1 MAELIATVEATAP
14 ANSFSIANA
23 LNAFQDGI
31 VFQITGFRYNILKFS
46 DNTSSKPFPVF
57 TTNLSGDTCLAI
69 IPLMRNRAN
78 ADGEIVEPDGT
89 FNLEVKNIILDNKG
103 LSNDKLL
110 PLLVDKLKNR
120 DLIVRNKRFSAKS
133 KDGTTYATAMINID
147 FKL

>member
-69 IPLMRNRAN
+69 IPLMRNRVN

-133 KDGTTYATAMINID
+133 KDGITYATAMINID

>member
-69 IPLMRNRAN
+69 IPLMRNRVN
-78 ADGEIVEPDGT
+78 ADGEVVEPDGT
-89 FNLEVKNIILDNKG
+89 FNLEVKNLILSNKG
-103 LSNDKLL
+103 LSNDKIL

-133 KDGTTYATAMINID
+133 KDGVVYATAMINID

>member
-1 MAELIATVEATAP
+1 MAELIATVEAQAP
-14 ANSFSIANA
+14 STSFSISNA
-23 LNAFQDGI
+23 LNAFQDGT
-31 VFQITGFRYNILKFS
+31 VFQVTGFRYNILKFS

-78 ADGEIVEPDGT
+78 ADGEVVSPDGT
-89 FNLEVKNIILDNKG
+89 FNLEVKDIIINNKG

-120 DLIVRNKRFSAKS
+120 DLIVRNKYFTAKS
-133 KDGTTYATAMINID
+133 KDSSVYATMMINID

>member
-31 VFQITGFRYNILKFS
+31 IFQITGFRYNILKFS

-69 IPLMRNRAN
+69 IPLMRNRVN

-133 KDGTTYATAMINID
+133 KDGTTYATAMINTD

>member
-14 ANSFSIANA
+14 ANSFSIANS

-69 IPLMRNRAN
+69 IPLMRNRVN
-78 ADGEIVEPDGT
+78 ADGEVVEPDGT
-89 FNLEVKNIILDNKG
+89 FNLEVKNLILDNKG

-133 KDGTTYATAMINID
+133 KDGVVYATAMINID

>member
-14 ANSFSIANA
+14 ANSFSIANS

-31 VFQITGFRYNILKFS
+31 IFQITGFRYNILKFS

-133 KDGTTYATAMINID
+133 KDGVVYATAMINID